1 MSLSGFLPAVS
12 RRAVVIGSLAVFAC
26 VTAGAPLRAQAQQPA
41 PAQQA
46 DPLTFD
52 STSPLLVFI
61 TLTADADKA
70 MEEALT
76 KAKDVLAK
84 SDKPE
89 RKAQAAHWKV
99 LRTEQGDGH
108 VILIYVL
115 DQVQKGV
122 SYNPFAILYDSGAP
136 REQVDPLLAKINT
149 PGAIGLSKSA
159 YTPFIDMGGGAG
171 GGH

>member
-26 VTAGAPLRAQAQQPA
+26 VAAGAPLRAQQTA
-41 PAQQA
+41 PAAPAQA

-52 STSPLLVFI
+52 STQPLLVFI
-61 TLTADADKA
+61 TLTAEADKA

-99 LRTEQGDGH
+99 LRTDQGDGH
-108 VILIYVL
+108 VILIYML

-122 SYNPFAILYDSGAP
+122 SYNPFAILYEAGLP
-136 REQVDPLLAKINT
+136 RDQVDPLLAKINT

-159 YTPFIDMGGGAG
+159 FTPFIDMAGAG
-171 GGH
+171 GTH